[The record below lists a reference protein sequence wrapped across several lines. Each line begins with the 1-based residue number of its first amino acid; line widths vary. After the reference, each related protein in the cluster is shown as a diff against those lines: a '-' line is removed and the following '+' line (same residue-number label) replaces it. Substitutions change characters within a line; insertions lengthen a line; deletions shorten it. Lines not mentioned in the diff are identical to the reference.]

1 MEALHVTTADA
12 VNFAPLPPIHLA
24 VASVHFETVFT
35 WAVGIIFALVFLSA
49 IYSVIRRGSWIP
61 LMSVLGATGC
71 VLLVAPLIPMS
82 TVAVYWAAGWPM
94 FLVLNMEPAS
104 WVLHVVALASVAQA
118 VFLVWICSVALGY
131 SGQVAKSHA

>member
-49 IYSVIRRGSWIP
+49 IYSVIRRGSWI
-61 LMSVLGATGC
+61 
-71 VLLVAPLIPMS
+71 PLIPMS

>member
-1 MEALHVTTADA
+1 MTVEG

-24 VASVHFETVFT
+24 VASVRFETIFT

-49 IYSVIRRGSWIP
+49 VFAVIRRGSWIP

-71 VLLVAPLIPMS
+71 VLLVVPLIPMS
-82 TVAVYWAAGWPM
+82 TAAVYWAAGWPM
-94 FLVLNMEPAS
+94 FLALNMEAAS
-104 WVLHVVALASVAQA
+104 WVVNLVALAAVAQA